1 MVQNPVCFTRKA
13 SLLYRFVGFSPKPTP
28 HFSLR
33 TQLSLNPAQITG
45 FRACSSSSLF
55 SNSSHGAV
63 FKDMGGSKIGYRQL
77 DFDQFRV
84 LAVSGGGSGGSGGS
98 GRLGGSSGGGGG
110 QGGAASGGSGS
121 GGNRN
126 WSFLSW

>member
-84 LAVSGGGSGGSGGS
+84 LAVSGGGSGGSG
-98 GRLGGSSGGGGG
+98 RLGGSSGGGGG

>member
-1 MVQNPVCFTRKA
+1 
-13 SLLYRFVGFSPKPTP
+13 
-28 HFSLR
+28 
-33 TQLSLNPAQITG
+33 
-45 FRACSSSSLF
+45 
-55 SNSSHGAV
+55 
-63 FKDMGGSKIGYRQL
+63 MGGSKIGYRQL

-84 LAVSGGGSGGSGGS
+84 LAVSGGGSGGS